1 MCALVFRREGIAVGE
16 QNSCSPALPWLLV
29 VGARQGSRTRQE
41 TDLIEDPSEG
51 D

>member
-29 VGARQGSRTRQE
+29 VGARQE
-41 TDLIEDPSEG
+41 TDPIEDPSEG